1 MCNTFI
7 LFHSSH
13 YNERPLPRKSNSKK
27 KLKENYLSNPAS
39 KMPTTTESG
48 GQGPNTAHD
57 LKVEKGLPKI
67 YQKESKFKS
76 DQLKHTKI
84 SQLVKAK
91 RTSL

>member
-1 MCNTFI
+1 MEVEIVHTPI
-7 LFHSSH
+7 
-13 YNERPLPRKSNSKK
+13 PLPGLIAEEIQLQKH
-27 KLKENYLSNPAS
+27 LKENDLSNPAS

-57 LKVEKGLPKI
+57 PKFKKRLPKI
-67 YQKESKFKS
+67 HQKESKPKS
-76 DQLKHTKI
+76 DQLKHTKR

>member
-1 MCNTFI
+1 MEVEIVHTPI
-7 LFHSSH
+7 
-13 YNERPLPRKSNSKK
+13 PLPGLIAEEIQLQKH
-27 KLKENYLSNPAS
+27 LKENDLSNPAS

-57 LKVEKGLPKI
+57 PKVEKGLPKI
-67 YQKESKFKS
+67 YQKESKLKS
-76 DQLKHTKI
+76 DQLKHTKR